1 VNPMSSEQND
11 KAKDLDRQLQRI
23 YQQLDKF
30 EERIDQLEGQ
40 MNVATKWLERIEHR
54 LERMEEVRADL
65 LQAITKL
72 QTELEFKSENT
83 DQEKEII
90 KQLLNKDKSY
100 QENFAQL
107 LEGEKK
113 QKARAVFTNMGDIG
127 TRSCL
132 RSYFFFCEILFLENN
147 SVIIVEKMCKAI
159 PSFYRNS
166 CLYLGA
172 DH

>member
-1 VNPMSSEQND
+1 MSSEQND
-11 KAKDLDRQLQRI
+11 KAKELDKQLQRI
-23 YQQLDKF
+23 YQRLDKF

-40 MNVATKWLERIEHR
+40 MIVATKWLERIEHR

-107 LEGEKK
+107 LEGEKSRK
-113 QKARAVFTNMGDIG
+113 QERFLQIWAILGPVLASVLTSFFAR
-127 TRSCL
+127 
-132 RSYFFFCEILFLENN
+132 FF
-147 SVIIVEKMCKAI
+147 V
-159 PSFYRNS
+159 
-166 CLYLGA
+166 
-172 DH
+172 

>member
-1 VNPMSSEQND
+1 MSSEQND

-107 LEGEKK
+107 LEGEKSRK
-113 QKARAVFTNMGDIG
+113 QERFLQIWAILGPVLASVLTSFFAR
-127 TRSCL
+127 
-132 RSYFFFCEILFLENN
+132 FF
-147 SVIIVEKMCKAI
+147 V
-159 PSFYRNS
+159 
-166 CLYLGA
+166 
-172 DH
+172 

>member
-1 VNPMSSEQND
+1 MSSEQND
-11 KAKDLDRQLQRI
+11 KTKDLDKQLQRI

-40 MNVATKWLERIEHR
+40 MIVATKWLERIEHR

-107 LEGEKK
+107 LEGEKSRK
-113 QKARAVFTNMGDIG
+113 QERFLQIWAILGPVLASVLTSFFAR
-127 TRSCL
+127 
-132 RSYFFFCEILFLENN
+132 FFF
-147 SVIIVEKMCKAI
+147 
-159 PSFYRNS
+159 
-166 CLYLGA
+166 
-172 DH
+172 

>member
-1 VNPMSSEQND
+1 MSSEQND

-107 LEGEKK
+107 LEGENSRK
-113 QKARAVFTNMGDIG
+113 QERFLQIWAILGPVLASVLTSFFAR
-127 TRSCL
+127 
-132 RSYFFFCEILFLENN
+132 FFF
-147 SVIIVEKMCKAI
+147 
-159 PSFYRNS
+159 
-166 CLYLGA
+166 
-172 DH
+172 

>member
-1 VNPMSSEQND
+1 MSSEQND
-11 KAKDLDRQLQRI
+11 KTKDLDKQLQRI

-40 MNVATKWLERIEHR
+40 MIVATKWLERIEHR

-90 KQLLNKDKSY
+90 KQLLSKDKSY

-107 LEGEKK
+107 LEGEKSRK
-113 QKARAVFTNMGDIG
+113 QERFLQIWAILGPVLAFVLTSFFAR
-127 TRSCL
+127 
-132 RSYFFFCEILFLENN
+132 FF
-147 SVIIVEKMCKAI
+147 V
-159 PSFYRNS
+159 
-166 CLYLGA
+166 
-172 DH
+172 

>member
-1 VNPMSSEQND
+1 MSSEQND
-11 KAKDLDRQLQRI
+11 KAKDIDRQVQGI
-23 YQQLDKF
+23 YQRLDKF

-40 MNVATKWLERIEHR
+40 MIVATKWLERIEHR

-90 KQLLNKDKSY
+90 KQLLSKDKSY

-107 LEGEKK
+107 LEGEKSRK
-113 QKARAVFTNMGDIG
+113 QERFLQIWAILGPVLAFVLTSFFAR
-127 TRSCL
+127 
-132 RSYFFFCEILFLENN
+132 FF
-147 SVIIVEKMCKAI
+147 V
-159 PSFYRNS
+159 
-166 CLYLGA
+166 
-172 DH
+172 

>member
-1 VNPMSSEQND
+1 MSSEQND
-11 KAKDLDRQLQRI
+11 KAKELDKQLQRI
-23 YQQLDKF
+23 YQRLDKF

-40 MNVATKWLERIEHR
+40 MIVATKWLERIEHR

-107 LEGEKK
+107 LEGENSRK
-113 QKARAVFTNMGDIG
+113 QERFLQIWAILGPVLASVLTSFFAR
-127 TRSCL
+127 
-132 RSYFFFCEILFLENN
+132 FF
-147 SVIIVEKMCKAI
+147 V
-159 PSFYRNS
+159 
-166 CLYLGA
+166 
-172 DH
+172 

>member
-1 VNPMSSEQND
+1 MSSEQND
-11 KAKDLDRQLQRI
+11 KAKDVDRQVQRI
-23 YQQLDKF
+23 YQRLDKF

-40 MNVATKWLERIEHR
+40 MIVATKWLERIEHR

-90 KQLLNKDKSY
+90 KQLLSKDKSY

-107 LEGEKK
+107 LEGEKSRK
-113 QKARAVFTNMGDIG
+113 QERFLQIWAILGPVLASVLTSFFT
-127 TRSCL
+127 R
-132 RSYFFFCEILFLENN
+132 FF
-147 SVIIVEKMCKAI
+147 V
-159 PSFYRNS
+159 
-166 CLYLGA
+166 
-172 DH
+172 

>member
-1 VNPMSSEQND
+1 MSSEQND
-11 KAKDLDRQLQRI
+11 KTKDLDKQLQRI

-40 MNVATKWLERIEHR
+40 MIVATKWLERIEHR

-107 LEGEKK
+107 LEGEKSRK
-113 QKARAVFTNMGDIG
+113 QERFLQIWAILGPVLASVLTSFFAR
-127 TRSCL
+127 
-132 RSYFFFCEILFLENN
+132 YF
-147 SVIIVEKMCKAI
+147 V
-159 PSFYRNS
+159 
-166 CLYLGA
+166 
-172 DH
+172 

>member
-1 VNPMSSEQND
+1 MSSEQND
-11 KAKDLDRQLQRI
+11 KAKELDKQLQRI
-23 YQQLDKF
+23 YQRLDKF

-40 MNVATKWLERIEHR
+40 MIVATKWLERIEHR

-107 LEGEKK
+107 LEGENSRK
-113 QKARAVFTNMGDIG
+113 QERFLQIWAILGPVLASVLTSFFAR
-127 TRSCL
+127 
-132 RSYFFFCEILFLENN
+132 FFF
-147 SVIIVEKMCKAI
+147 
-159 PSFYRNS
+159 
-166 CLYLGA
+166 
-172 DH
+172 

>member
-1 VNPMSSEQND
+1 MSSEQND
-11 KAKDLDRQLQRI
+11 RAKELDKQLQGI
-23 YQQLDKF
+23 YQRLDKF

-40 MNVATKWLERIEHR
+40 MIVATKWLERIEHR

-72 QTELEFKSENT
+72 QTELEFKSEHT

-107 LEGEKK
+107 LEGEKSRK
-113 QKARAVFTNMGDIG
+113 QERFLQIWAILGPVLASVLTSFFT
-127 TRSCL
+127 R
-132 RSYFFFCEILFLENN
+132 FF
-147 SVIIVEKMCKAI
+147 V
-159 PSFYRNS
+159 
-166 CLYLGA
+166 
-172 DH
+172 

>member
-1 VNPMSSEQND
+1 MSSEQND
-11 KAKDLDRQLQRI
+11 KAKDVDRQVQRI
-23 YQQLDKF
+23 YQRLDKF

-40 MNVATKWLERIEHR
+40 MIVATKWLERIEHR

-90 KQLLNKDKSY
+90 KQLLSKDKSY

-107 LEGEKK
+107 LEGEKSRK
-113 QKARAVFTNMGDIG
+113 QERFLQIWAILGPVLASVLTSFFAR
-127 TRSCL
+127 
-132 RSYFFFCEILFLENN
+132 FF
-147 SVIIVEKMCKAI
+147 V
-159 PSFYRNS
+159 
-166 CLYLGA
+166 
-172 DH
+172 

>member
-1 VNPMSSEQND
+1 MSSEQND
-11 KAKDLDRQLQRI
+11 KTKDLDKQLQRI

-40 MNVATKWLERIEHR
+40 MIVATKWLERIEHR

-107 LEGEKK
+107 LEGEKSRK
-113 QKARAVFTNMGDIG
+113 QERFLQIWAILGPVLASVLTSFFAR
-127 TRSCL
+127 
-132 RSYFFFCEILFLENN
+132 FF
-147 SVIIVEKMCKAI
+147 V
-159 PSFYRNS
+159 
-166 CLYLGA
+166 
-172 DH
+172 

>member
-1 VNPMSSEQND
+1 MSSEQND
-11 KAKDLDRQLQRI
+11 KAKELDKQLQRI

-107 LEGEKK
+107 LEGEKSRK
-113 QKARAVFTNMGDIG
+113 QERFLQIWAILGPVLASVLTSFFAR
-127 TRSCL
+127 
-132 RSYFFFCEILFLENN
+132 FF
-147 SVIIVEKMCKAI
+147 V
-159 PSFYRNS
+159 
-166 CLYLGA
+166 
-172 DH
+172 

>member
-1 VNPMSSEQND
+1 MSSEQND
-11 KAKDLDRQLQRI
+11 KAKDVDRQVQGI
-23 YQQLDKF
+23 YQRLDKF

-40 MNVATKWLERIEHR
+40 MIVATKWLERIEHR

-90 KQLLNKDKSY
+90 KQLLSKDKSY

-107 LEGEKK
+107 LEGEKSRK
-113 QKARAVFTNMGDIG
+113 QERFLQIWAILGPVLASVLTSFFAR
-127 TRSCL
+127 
-132 RSYFFFCEILFLENN
+132 FF
-147 SVIIVEKMCKAI
+147 V
-159 PSFYRNS
+159 
-166 CLYLGA
+166 
-172 DH
+172 

>member
-1 VNPMSSEQND
+1 MSSEQND

-40 MNVATKWLERIEHR
+40 MIVATKWLERIEHR

-107 LEGEKK
+107 LEGEKSRK
-113 QKARAVFTNMGDIG
+113 QERFLQIWAILGPVLASVLTSFFAR
-127 TRSCL
+127 
-132 RSYFFFCEILFLENN
+132 FF
-147 SVIIVEKMCKAI
+147 V
-159 PSFYRNS
+159 
-166 CLYLGA
+166 
-172 DH
+172 